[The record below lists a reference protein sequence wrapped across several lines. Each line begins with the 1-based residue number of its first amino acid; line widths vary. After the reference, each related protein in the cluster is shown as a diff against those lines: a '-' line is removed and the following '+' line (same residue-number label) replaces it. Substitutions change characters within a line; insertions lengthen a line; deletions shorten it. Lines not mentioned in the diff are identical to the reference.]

1 MMLREGLRKPYVASS
16 EGGHCPRAREFPFGT
31 ELDAVLVSRSPLFHK
46 ALEAGTLNVILFAE
60 ETELIQ
66 VVKFRPSLIC

>member
-1 MMLREGLRKPYVASS
+1 MMLREGLREPYVASR

-31 ELDAVLVSRSPLFHK
+31 ALDALLVSRRPPFHK
-46 ALEAGTLNVILFAE
+46 ALEAGALDVILFAE